1 MLVKVD
7 IWGKFDLLIVS
18 LYETMAEKP
27 NRWKKSAQGQGQ
39 RRGLNEIVWK

>member
-7 IWGKFDLLIVS
+7 IWGKLDLLIVS

-27 NRWKKSAQGQGQ
+27 NRWQKKCTGSRSTAGS
-39 RRGLNEIVWK
+39 E